1 MRSEKPICA
10 PSRLSEVFPT
20 LHLKQ
25 FKSPISGVQTMLPY
39 EAILCEQINLQTRL
53 RKHYTASRPLTRRR
67 MVRRSVIR
75 SSKRLR
81 PNHKK
86 AVATFATNNVLLT
99 YTTLTNRQRREQTP
113 GTNYHNSQT
122 KPTNLTTNGLNN
134 HCSRRQVRL
143 KKLLQLVTRNK
154 LIAFSPRLEDLEPI
168 SLPDVG
174 TVALKIKKN
183 KNKKE
188 EKETGELMQHCDQS
202 QHPAFNNRFSSRRLY
217 KKQLF
222 L

>member
-1 MRSEKPICA
+1 
-10 PSRLSEVFPT
+10 
-20 LHLKQ
+20 
-25 FKSPISGVQTMLPY
+25 
-39 EAILCEQINLQTRL
+39 
-53 RKHYTASRPLTRRR
+53 

-154 LIAFSPRLEDLEPI
+154 LIAFSPRLKDLEPI

-174 TVALKIKKN
+174 TVALKKK
-183 KNKKE
+183 KKKKE
-188 EKETGELMQHCDQS
+188 EKETGELLQHCDQW
-202 QHPAFNNRFSSRRLY
+202 QHPAFSNRFNSRRLC